1 MKYLLLLSVLVLS
14 ACSTTS
20 KISSYSGLTDT
31 MRLIEKTE
39 MNAPNGV
46 KGSFKFQIKATGQ
59 QRNNIYLN
67 TELDYRD
74 RRSITISIHD
84 KAIIDFT
91 KKYGSSPDIFLIN
104 KNIEVMGKAKRTKI
118 WFFSNGKKT
127 EKYYFQTHIRIT
139 SINQINVLS

>member
-20 KISSYSGLTDT
+20 EVISTPGLTDA

-39 MNAPNGV
+39 INAPNGV
-46 KGSFKFQIKATGQ
+46 KGSFQFQIKAAGQ

-74 RRSITISIHD
+74 RRNITISLHP
-84 KAIIDFT
+84 KTVIDFT
-91 KKYGSSPDIFLIN
+91 KKYGSSPKVFLIN
-104 KNIEVMGKAKRTKI
+104 KNIEVMGKAKRMKI

-127 EKYYFQTHIRIT
+127 EKYYFQTHIRVT